1 MKFVNLFLIAG
12 ILAGTAAHADSTM
25 RRTFYTN
32 LSKKQVS
39 RMSQGDQR
47 IFQSDLDFQTLQAAK
62 VCEMQKYP
70 RVISFK
76 PVAFATVRRL
86 GSRFE
91 SFARLY
97 ADLSPTITIENL
109 FVLKVVCE
117 KTVESDGGS
126 DRDRTPRP
134 DQPSERPATESASER
149 TPEPVPAAPTV
160 EPKPAQPA
168 PTEASVPPAERM
180 ESESAR

>member
-12 ILAGTAAHADSTM
+12 ILAGTAVHADSTM

-39 RMSQGDQR
+39 RMSQGDPR

-76 PVAFATVRRL
+76 PVAFAKVRRL

-97 ADLSPTITIENL
+97 ADLRPRITSENL

-126 DRDRTPRP
+126 DRESSPRP
-134 DQPSERPATESASER
+134 DQPSERPATESSLVDQGAE
-149 TPEPVPAAPTV
+149 VIAALDS
-160 EPKPAQPA
+160 
-168 PTEASVPPAERM
+168 TE
-180 ESESAR
+180 